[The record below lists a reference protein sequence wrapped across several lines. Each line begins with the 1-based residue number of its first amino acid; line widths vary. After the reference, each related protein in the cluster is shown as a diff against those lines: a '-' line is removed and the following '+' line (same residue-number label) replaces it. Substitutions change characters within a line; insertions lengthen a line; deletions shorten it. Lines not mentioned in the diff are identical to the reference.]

1 VTRAKRV
8 LLVQPSLNP
17 PGGGNAVAAWIVQA
31 LRECCEVSVL
41 MWVPPRLD
49 EINHFYGTSLEAR
62 DFAGYLAPARL
73 RRVLDAMPASL
84 ALLKGALLRRTL
96 MRLRST
102 QTFDVVLGADN
113 EFDFGCRG
121 IQYLNYPKHR
131 VRRPRQD
138 YRWYHRI
145 PGSVS
150 AYRALS
156 RRLADA
162 SIERMRA
169 NLTLV
174 NSAYIAKIVAEVHGI
189 DTQIVFPPVP
199 GRFPQVDWDRRE
211 DGFLCVGRFSGEKRL
226 ETVIEIVGRLRAR
239 GHEIVLHLVGDDPR
253 DRYGKRIL
261 ALARRHES
269 WVRVHLSISREEL
282 IDLMT
287 RNRYGIHGMLGE
299 HFGIAVAELQRAG
312 CIVFA
317 PNSGGPAEIVA
328 GDSRLLYESP
338 QDAVSKI
345 EAVLEDPKLRDDL
358 RAQLARRR
366 DCFSAERFASE
377 IRRIVLDFE
386 PNAHSRQVALG

>member
-1 VTRAKRV
+1 MTRMKRV

-41 MWVPPRLD
+41 TWAPPRLD
-49 EINHFYGTSLEAR
+49 EINDFYGTSLRAR
-62 DFAGYLAPARL
+62 DFASYLTPVRL
-73 RRVLDAMPASL
+73 RRMLDATPASL
-84 ALLKGALLRRTL
+84 ALLKGAILRREAI
-96 MRLRST
+96 RLRST
-102 QTFDVVLGADN
+102 RTFDVVLGADN

-121 IQYLNYPKHR
+121 IQYLNYPKQR
-131 VRRPRQD
+131 LPRPRQD

-145 PGSVS
+145 PGSVN

-156 RRLADA
+156 YRLADA
-162 SIERMRA
+162 SVDRMRT

-174 NSAYIAKIVAEVHGI
+174 NSAYIAKLVSEVHGI
-189 DTQIVFPPVP
+189 DSQIVFPPVP
-199 GRFPQVDWDRRE
+199 GRFPQVDWDQRE
-211 DGFLCVGRFSGEKRL
+211 DGILCVGRFSGEKRL

-239 GHEIVLHLVGDDPR
+239 GHEVVLHLVGDDPR
-253 DRYGKRIL
+253 DRYGKQIL
-261 ALARRHES
+261 ALAREHDS
-269 WVRVHLSISREEL
+269 WIRIHLSISRDEL
-282 IDLMT
+282 IGLMT
-287 RNRYGIHGMLGE
+287 RNRYGIHGMQGE

-338 QDAVSKI
+338 EDAVSKI
-345 EAVLEDPKLRDDL
+345 AAVLEEPRLRDDL
-358 RAQLARRR
+358 RAALARRR
-366 DCFSAERFASE
+366 DCFTAERFSAE

-386 PNAHSRQVALG
+386 SDAQSREVAIG